1 MSTLTIVF
9 GVVAL
14 ALLVIVVVLLLTRGR
29 YGADSTAQIVTSA
42 MAELKSELVSKQ
54 LEGLVSLRESLDSAT
69 RTVNERLSDGT
80 QTLDRRL
87 ALFTEIEGRL
97 AKLTEQTRT
106 LESIGK
112 NIQSLSD
119 LLRPPKL
126 RGIVGEMLLE
136 NLLAQILPRS
146 LFDLQ
151 HGFSDGRKV
160 DAVVRLGESLIPIDS
175 KFPLES
181 FQRLAREGSD
191 ADSARRDFRRALR
204 KHIDDIASRYIVP
217 GEGTTDFA
225 VMYIPSEA
233 VYYYFVSDTDSDSL
247 EYALSRRVIPSS
259 PGHLYSFLA
268 SLSAVSTGLA
278 VSADSR
284 RLIDALNTMS
294 EVLLKMHH
302 WHERMESSIRHLQN
316 NMGRAR
322 EEEQK
327 MTDTLKR
334 IHEPVPD
341 APPADHEHPQVL
353 E

>member
-1 MSTLTIVF
+1 MSGSPTVP
-9 GVVAL
+9 
-14 ALLVIVVVLLLTRGR
+14 GR
-29 YGADSTAQIVTSA
+29 S
-42 MAELKSELVSKQ
+42 
-54 LEGLVSLRESLDSAT
+54 
-69 RTVNERLSDGT
+69 
-80 QTLDRRL
+80 
-87 ALFTEIEGRL
+87 TEIEGRL
-97 AKLTEQTRT
+97 ARLTEQTRT

-160 DAVVRLGESLIPIDS
+160 DAVVRLGGSLIPIDS

-181 FQRLAREGSD
+181 FQRLTQDGND
-191 ADSARRDFRRALR
+191 AEAARRDFNRVLK
-204 KHIDDIASRYIVP
+204 KHVDDIASRYIVP
-217 GEGTTDFA
+217 DEGTTDFA
-225 VMYIPSEA
+225 LMYIPSEA
-233 VYYYFVSDTDSDSL
+233 VYYFFVSDADTAPL

-278 VSADSR
+278 VGSDSR
-284 RLIDALNTMS
+284 QLVDALNTLW
-294 EVLLKMHH
+294 EVLQKLSH
-302 WHERMESSIRHLQN
+302 WHERMESSLRHLQN

-322 EEEQK
+322 EEERQ
-327 MTDTLKR
+327 MTDTLMR
-334 IHEPVPD
+334 IREPAPETLPD
-341 APPADHEHPQVL
+341 DQQHHQLSE
-353 E
+353 